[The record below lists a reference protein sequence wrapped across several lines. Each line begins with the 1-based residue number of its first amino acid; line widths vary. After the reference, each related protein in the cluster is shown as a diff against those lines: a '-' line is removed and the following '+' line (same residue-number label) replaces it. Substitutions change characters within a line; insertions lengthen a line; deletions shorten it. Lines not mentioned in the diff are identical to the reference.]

1 MPPVLPDG
9 FLRRK
14 FENFC
19 IVCNDCETAAPNP
32 DGDLRSCYERSL
44 DHWYTPRARTS
55 VSETCAG
62 CGDEIPEKTWALV
75 QKFYVWPDSENEAE
89 TSSADGS
96 GRLGGISPGVVT
108 GFAPGDPP
116 AHWNNLST
124 KTRWRF
130 RIGGLGRGLGS
141 RSPKMA
147 QRVYGREVPRIIRNM
162 GEPAVQVYLK
172 GKHFSH
178 RISVRNAPASAKAP
192 SNVVLENGSANL
204 ARGSRNMSSAALT
217 AAKKGQRFTA
227 MKVAG
232 KSVVSSSAKA
242 GAFAAA
248 TEAAISVP
256 ENILHFR
263 RGRKTG
269 GQAVKDT
276 TKSTASAAA
285 IGVATAGAAKV
296 AAMAGVGLSLGVL
309 GTPVMIAGGLVFA
322 GTAIRRVHK
331 AAKHDLPLDE
341 LRIFI
346 CTEESCRRAFARK
359 MAAPPE
365 QESSSSGLSDVL
377 VRIARDIRI
386 RIMGTLCRW
395 IFACYIMWP
404 YGARRGRQFTR

>member
-1 MPPVLPDG
+1 MWQVVAGEGLKCDGCRHEIPAEARCISQMPPVLPDG

-19 IVCNDCETAAPNP
+19 IDCKDCEVAAPNP
-32 DGDLRSCYERSL
+32 DDDLRSCYERSL

-55 VSETCAG
+55 ASEICAG

-89 TSSADGS
+89 TSSADGPDRF
-96 GRLGGISPGVVT
+96 GVISPGVVT

-116 AHWNNLST
+116 AHWGNLSA

-130 RIGGLGRGLGS
+130 RVGGLGRGFGS
-141 RSPKMA
+141 RSPKTA
-147 QRVYGREVPRIIRNM
+147 QRVYEREVPRIIRNL
-162 GEPAVQVYLK
+162 GEPAVRAYLK

-178 RISVRNAPASAKAP
+178 RISVRNAAASAKSP

-204 ARGSRNMSSAALT
+204 ARGSRNMSSAGLS
-217 AAKKGQRFTA
+217 AAKKGQRISA
-227 MKVAG
+227 IKVAG
-232 KSVVSSSAKA
+232 NSVVRGSVKA

-248 TEAAISVP
+248 TEAAVSIP
-256 ENILHFR
+256 ENLMHYK

-276 TKSTASAAA
+276 TKSTAGAAA
-285 IGVATAGAAKV
+285 IGVATAGAVKV
-296 AAMAGVGLSLGVL
+296 AAMAGVGLSLGAL

-341 LRIFI
+341 LRVFI
-346 CTEESCRRAFARK
+346 CKDGSCTSAYAQEVTASES
-359 MAAPPE
+359 
-365 QESSSSGLSDVL
+365 
-377 VRIARDIRI
+377 
-386 RIMGTLCRW
+386 MGNTHR
-395 IFACYIMWP
+395 
-404 YGARRGRQFTR
+404 